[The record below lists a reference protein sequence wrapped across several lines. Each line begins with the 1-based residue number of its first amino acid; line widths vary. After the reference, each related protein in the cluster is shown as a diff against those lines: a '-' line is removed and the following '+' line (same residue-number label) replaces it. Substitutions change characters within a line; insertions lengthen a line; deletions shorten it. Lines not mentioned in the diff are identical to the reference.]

1 MDSVSSSEAREMDNG
16 VVIIDVSE
24 ELEHKQA

>member
-24 ELEHKQA
+24 ELERKHA